1 MDVTFVS
8 RNIIDLRIDTQNGK
22 AFGKVLISYHRC
34 DTPSLLEHEQI
45 HVTHSISA
53 TDRKWRIRR
62 NTIKAAEKKLL
73 RLETAFPRIIE
84 NIFKV

>member
-8 RNIIDLRIDTQNGK
+8 RNMIDLRIDKTNGK
-22 AFGKVLISYHRC
+22 AFGKVLISYHRHN
-34 DTPSLLEHEQI
+34 TPSLLEHEQI
-45 HVTHSISA
+45 HVTHSFS
-53 TDRKWRIRR
+53 TKEPKWRIRR

-73 RLETAFPRIIE
+73 RLETIFPRTVK